1 MPRHT
6 RVAEAFPLA
15 TRPPIR
21 YFLDAVEDFPPLV
34 KSIRVVDN
42 AVLWLFDAESL
53 GSAADRLE
61 ELVAGLGRPRPL
73 SI

>member
-1 MPRHT
+1 M
-6 RVAEAFPLA
+6 
-15 TRPPIR
+15 
-21 YFLDAVEDFPPLV
+21 YFLDVVEDFPPLV
-34 KSIRVVDN
+34 TSIRVVDN